1 MYFLSNLWNGAD
13 PLPDP
18 LSERKLTLSNKN
30 NSPTN
35 NPPGYSVWVG
45 GKKRGDVASGAV
57 KLEKLDVNVELKI
70 TPDVLVNGELLTWYY
85 NYGWYSGP
93 NIKGPFENGQE
104 IDIPKIEGEAK
115 VVAEKSF
122 LDEFD
127 ERLKKIETIESDAM
141 KTIKGFV
148 RAENAMER
156 LLCKL
161 KSLEHRVNQLEIVS
175 GL

>member
-1 MYFLSNLWNGAD
+1 MSFLSNLWYRDQLA
-13 PLPDP
+13 
-18 LSERKLTLSNKN
+18 ERTLILSNKN

-57 KLEKLDVNVELKI
+57 KLEKLDDNVELKI

-104 IDIPKIEGEAK
+104 IDIPKIEAEAK
-115 VVAEKSF
+115 VEKSF

-148 RAENAMER
+148 RAENAMDR

-161 KSLEHRVNQLEIVS
+161 KSLEYRVKQLEIVS

>member
-1 MYFLSNLWNGAD
+1 MSFLSNLWYRDQLA
-13 PLPDP
+13 
-18 LSERKLTLSNKN
+18 ERTLILSNKN

-57 KLEKLDVNVELKI
+57 KLEKLDDNVELKI

-115 VVAEKSF
+115 VEKSF

-148 RAENAMER
+148 RAENAMDR

-161 KSLEHRVNQLEIVS
+161 KSLEYRVKQLEIVS

>member
-1 MYFLSNLWNGAD
+1 MYLLSNLWNSA
-13 PLPDP
+13 
-18 LSERKLTLSNKN
+18 ERKLILSNKN

>member
-1 MYFLSNLWNGAD
+1 MSFLSNLWYRDQLA
-13 PLPDP
+13 
-18 LSERKLTLSNKN
+18 ERTLILSNKN

-57 KLEKLDVNVELKI
+57 KLEKLDDNVELKI

-115 VVAEKSF
+115 VEKSF

-148 RAENAMER
+148 RAENAIER

-161 KSLEHRVNQLEIVS
+161 KSLEYRVKQLEVVS

>member
-1 MYFLSNLWNGAD
+1 M
-13 PLPDP
+13 
-18 LSERKLTLSNKN
+18 
-30 NSPTN
+30 
-35 NPPGYSVWVG
+35 
-45 GKKRGDVASGAV
+45 
-57 KLEKLDVNVELKI
+57 EKLDDNVELKI

-115 VVAEKSF
+115 VEKSS

-148 RAENAMER
+148 RAENAMDR

-161 KSLEHRVNQLEIVS
+161 KSLEYRVKQLEVVS

>member
-1 MYFLSNLWNGAD
+1 MSFLSNLWYRDQLA
-13 PLPDP
+13 
-18 LSERKLTLSNKN
+18 ERTLILSNKN

-57 KLEKLDVNVELKI
+57 KLEKLDDNVELKI

-115 VVAEKSF
+115 VEKSS

-148 RAENAMER
+148 RAENAMDR

-161 KSLEHRVNQLEIVS
+161 KSLEYRVKQLEIVS

>member
-1 MYFLSNLWNGAD
+1 MTFFSNIWYTPTPSTTTIILC
-13 PLPDP
+13 
-18 LSERKLTLSNKN
+18 NKN

-57 KLEKLDVNVELKI
+57 KLEKLDDNVELKI

-104 IDIPKIEGEAK
+104 IDIPKIEGEASPRAGK
-115 VVAEKSF
+115 AGAKIE
-122 LDEFD
+122 EFD
-127 ERLKKIETIESDAM
+127 KRLKKIETIESDAI

-148 RAENAMER
+148 RAENAIER

-161 KSLEHRVNQLEIVS
+161 KSLEYRVKQLEVVS

>member
-1 MYFLSNLWNGAD
+1 MYLLSNLWNSA
-13 PLPDP
+13 
-18 LSERKLTLSNKN
+18 ERKLILSNKN

-57 KLEKLDVNVELKI
+57 KLEKLDDNVELKI

>member
-1 MYFLSNLWNGAD
+1 MYLLSNLWNGAD
-13 PLPDP
+13 PLA
-18 LSERKLTLSNKN
+18 ERKLILSNKN

-57 KLEKLDVNVELKI
+57 KLEKLDDNVELKI

>member
-1 MYFLSNLWNGAD
+1 MSFLSSIWYPRRQGEGKSPNL
-13 PLPDP
+13 
-18 LSERKLTLSNKN
+18 SIILSNKN
-30 NSPTN
+30 NSPTT

-57 KLEKLDVNVELKI
+57 KLEKLDDKVELKI
-70 TPDVLVNGELLTWYY
+70 TPDVVVDGELLTWYY
-85 NYGWYSGP
+85 CYGWYSGP
-93 NIKGPFENGQE
+93 NIKGPFQNGQE
-104 IDIPKIEGEAK
+104 IDIPK

-127 ERLKKIETIESDAM
+127 DRLKKIETIESDAM

-148 RAENAMER
+148 RAENVMDR

-161 KSLEHRVNQLEIVS
+161 KSLEHRVKQLEEECGI
-175 GL
+175 

>member
-1 MYFLSNLWNGAD
+1 MYFISNLWNSA
-13 PLPDP
+13 
-18 LSERKLTLSNKN
+18 ERKLILSNKN